1 MSSLEFRLEPTY
13 TVSFLFRRILVPIDG
28 SENSLRALSVA
39 LDFAQRYGSRVTVLH
54 VAAGSTDIDA
64 LRKTVEEKAQE
75 KGVDVEFRVRVFNPQ
90 VSSIANEILNEI
102 IGGGYDLVIMGARG
116 STTNEDI
123 ILGSTVLSVMVNS
136 AVSVMVIR

>member
-75 KGVDVEFRVRVFNPQ
+75 KGVDVEFKVRVFNPQ

-102 IGGGYDLVIMGARG
+102 IGSGYDLVIMGARG